1 MSKVTILITAETNE
15 IRGSMIRAMREGDAE
30 VIVQDSI
37 KHPLFE
43 DGSIDAVY
51 CGTEK
56 RVVIGA
62 ICPAYPPEQC
72 QEPLSRRGRKS
83 DRKRNRSNRWR

>member
-1 MSKVTILITAETNE
+1 MSKPTILITAEVNE
-15 IRGSMIRAMREGDAE
+15 IHGAAIRAMYEGDAE

-43 DGSIDAVY
+43 DDSIDAVY

-56 RVVIGA
+56 RVVIGV
-62 ICPAYPPEQC
+62 ICPANAPAPC
-72 QEPLSRRGRKS
+72 QESFGKRGRKS